1 MDENYEEQRDL
12 IWMAVEGLCRVF
24 EMQVRSSSVACVIA
38 TMAIFQGTTPRTDF
52 CRMLAAEGLLTPLA
66 DALIASAEDGD
77 ELAESAKAKICS
89 IFLIFAQSD
98 LKVKEAL
105 ATRPVITR
113 KSG

>member
-1 MDENYEEQRDL
+1 MDGGRRSLSSLRDAGKAL
-12 IWMAVEGLCRVF
+12 AVS
-24 EMQVRSSSVACVIA
+24 RSSPLNR
-38 TMAIFQGTTPRTDF
+38 MQGTTPRTDF

-77 ELAESAKAKICS
+77 ELADSAKAKICS

-113 KSG
+113 EAKPLMTIVHYLT